1 METHLSLII
10 PELYQLLLTGLLFIQ
25 SIAGKRRLP
34 DVEKWLPWGAGLGIV
49 IGVLCLDLEGLLFA
63 QCYRVDTLSQ
73 FFKWLLALGFTLTVL
88 NASRPPELDRE
99 KRCEYF
105 LFLALSVWGFMLL
118 SSCVE
123 LMCIFLALE
132 LASFSLFPLV
142 PLRGG
147 NSEAAEAAVKY
158 IFFGAAASV
167 ISLFGF
173 SYILASQHT
182 TFLTLLVSLPWDWS
196 LNPLAVAGISLFL
209 CGLLFKLAVFPFHSW
224 APDVYQG
231 AGNETSAYISTMPKV
246 GAIVVL
252 IRFVPV
258 LKPGLDVTVI
268 LAVLAAVSMTYGNLA
283 ALVQKDVKRLLG
295 YSAIAH
301 AGYILV
307 GMVAGTA
314 MGVSAAAFYA
324 FIYVLMNFT
333 CFWVICR
340 VSEDGRNLQLSDLDG
355 LHERAPVL
363 ALVLTVGAVSLV
375 GLPPTAGFMGKLFL
389 LTAAWD
395 REVNWLVIVGAVNV
409 AVSLY
414 YYLNIVRHA
423 YTGGDRNDRT
433 MPISRPLFSNA
444 WGGILAALLV
454 LLGIF
459 PGPLFAIA
467 LKVGYGILGK

>member
-1 METHLSLII
+1 MEHHLSLII
-10 PELYQLLLTGLLFIQ
+10 PELYQLLLTGLLFLQ

-34 DVEKWLPWGAGLGIV
+34 AVEKWLPWGAGLGIV
-49 IGVLCLDLEGLLFA
+49 IGAFCLDLNGMLFA
-63 QCYRVDTLSQ
+63 RCYRVDALSQ
-73 FFKWLLALGFTLTVL
+73 FFKWLLSIGFSLTVL
-88 NASRPPELDRE
+88 NADRPPQVDSG
-99 KRCEYF
+99 KRPDYYF
-105 LFLALSVWGFMLL
+105 FLALSVWGFMLL

-142 PLRGG
+142 LLRGE
-147 NSEAAEAAVKY
+147 NREAAEAGIKY
-158 IFFGAAASV
+158 IFFGAVASV

-173 SYILASQHT
+173 SYILASQHST
-182 TFLTLLVSLPWDWS
+182 YLALLVSLPWEWS
-196 LNPLAVAGISLFL
+196 TNPLAVAGVTLFL
-209 CGLLFKLAVFPFHSW
+209 CGVLFKLALFPFHAW

-246 GAIVVL
+246 GVVVVL

-258 LKPGLDVTVI
+258 FKPGLDVTII

-307 GMVAGTA
+307 GVVAGTA
-314 MGVSAAAFYA
+314 MGVSAAAFYT
-324 FIYVLMNFT
+324 FIYVLMNFA

-355 LHERAPVL
+355 LHKRSPVL
-363 ALVLTVGAVSLV
+363 ALVMTVGALALV

-389 LTAAWD
+389 LTAAWN
-395 REVNWLVIVGAVNV
+395 RGVNWLVIVGAINV

-414 YYLNIVRHA
+414 YYLNLIRHA
-423 YTGGDRNDRT
+423 YAGGEPNESSI
-433 MPISRPLFSNA
+433 PIKRPFFSTV
-444 WGGILAALLV
+444 WGGVLAALLV
-454 LLGIF
+454 VLGIF
-459 PGPLFAIA
+459 PAPLFAIA
-467 LKVGYGILGK
+467 LKVGSGILAK